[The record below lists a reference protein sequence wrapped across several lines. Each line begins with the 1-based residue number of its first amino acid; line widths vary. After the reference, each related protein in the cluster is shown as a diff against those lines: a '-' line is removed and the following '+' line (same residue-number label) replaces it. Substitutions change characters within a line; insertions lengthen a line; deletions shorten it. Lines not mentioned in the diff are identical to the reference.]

1 MVAAFLRL
9 GLKYNI
15 EVLKTEAS
23 SRLAHHFPTSLE
35 VYGDRDDAMITP
47 DRLQPIMAINL
58 ARECRGMDRILPMA
72 FFRLVVGFSFQ
83 GILCS
88 DIPPDDRNIAIVG
101 WESAVQAQAQE
112 TMRWLFQL
120 DSGELYSE
128 CLQPENC
135 VFDRME
141 TLKILFTPIPTIS
154 DGLSHYDS
162 DGWCDRVVMCE
173 SCKTA
178 AKRVHNEGR
187 KAFWRQLP
195 TFFGLPGWDELLK
208 EH

>member
-128 CLQPENC
+128 CLQPDQKIAYSTEWKHSK
-135 VFDRME
+135 FFSRPFLPFRMGSLIMTVTGGVIE
-141 TLKILFTPIPTIS
+141 
-154 DGLSHYDS
+154 
-162 DGWCDRVVMCE
+162 
-173 SCKTA
+173 
-178 AKRVHNEGR
+178 
-187 KAFWRQLP
+187 
-195 TFFGLPGWDELLK
+195 
-208 EH
+208 